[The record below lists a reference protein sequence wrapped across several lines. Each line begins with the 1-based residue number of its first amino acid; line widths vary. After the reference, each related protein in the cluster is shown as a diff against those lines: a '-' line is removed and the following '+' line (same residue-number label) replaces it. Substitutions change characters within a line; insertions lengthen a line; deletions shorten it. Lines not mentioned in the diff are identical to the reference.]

1 MPPVPPP
8 PTRVAL
14 VGLDGF
20 YFAQTFAARL
30 RGMPEV
36 ALAGCCTLGVPDD
49 EVAANCGEPPEGF
62 AARYGLALYG
72 EVDALLAAERPQAA
86 VVATRPSRAGRVAAL
101 LAERG
106 IHVFLAKPGVVEP
119 AAAEEVRRAAGRGGA
134 CIAAGLTAR
143 LQPSLAAAARR
154 VRSGEIGRPVA
165 LRIAHQHGHLSGWPA
180 GCWYRDPA
188 EGGPALF
195 LGWYV
200 IDLAQWLA
208 GSALAE
214 VRGFGGRLVDLASPF
229 PDFYKAVG
237 RLASGALVALE
248 IHFGV
253 RYAWPSFEVE
263 VIGETGAVSATDQM
277 WAGRVSGAGGAGGMQ
292 ALVPPGPDLETAEL
306 RDWLAACG
314 DPARRPFFG
323 ADDLV
328 ATVRGCR
335 MLGDAVQELRPA

>member
-1 MPPVPPP
+1 VPTAAQTPS
-8 PTRVAL
+8 RVAL

-20 YFAQTFAARL
+20 YFAQTVAARL
-30 RGMPEV
+30 RAMPEV
-36 ALAGCCTLGVPDD
+36 ALAGCCALGVPDD
-49 EVAANCGEPPEGF
+49 EVAANCGEAPTAF
-62 AARYGLALYG
+62 AARHGLALHG
-72 EVDALLAAERPQAA
+72 ELDALLAAERPQAA
-86 VVATRPSRAGRVAAL
+86 VVVTRPSRAGRVAAL

-106 IHVFLAKPGVVEP
+106 IHVFLAKPGVVAP
-119 AAAEEVRRAAGRGGA
+119 DAAQEVRRAAQRGGA
-134 CIAAGLTAR
+134 CVAAGLTAR
-143 LQPSLAAAARR
+143 LQPPFAAAARR
-154 VRSGEIGRPVA
+154 IRDGEIGRPVA
-165 LRIAHQHGHLSGWPA
+165 LRIAHQHGHLGGWPA

-200 IDLAQWLA
+200 VDLAQWLG

-214 VRGFGGRLVDLASPF
+214 ARGLAARLVDLGSPF

-263 VIGETGAVSATDQM
+263 VIGETGAIAATDQA
-277 WAGRVSGAGGAGGMQ
+277 WAGRVSAGGAVQ
-292 ALVPPGPDLETAEL
+292 ALVPAGPDLETAEL
-306 RDWLAACG
+306 RDWLAACA
-314 DPARRPFFG
+314 DPAARRPFFG

-328 ATVRGCR
+328 ATARGCGV
-335 MLGDAVQELRPA
+335 LSDAVQAGPE